1 MLSDAPVYGKVSTR
15 SLQSRALFVVCARPL
30 FWRKLFR
37 KSISSQRVCCIC
49 VLYDITLAK
58 NLRCRQLCVR
68 VLVEGKEK
76 KTSLFFSE
84 IHTIQKCVWHLGSVV
99 ALRLCFFTAF
109 YGCTSATTKL
119 TKVLLSQGFTDTKY
133 PALIWLTNFFHTYKT
148 RNLSRASTTFRLFFS
163 GDFSHKMA
171 LISGFTLPALKGPL
185 YLL

>member
-76 KTSLFFSE
+76 KRVYFFR
-84 IHTIQKCVWHLGSVV
+84 K
-99 ALRLCFFTAF
+99 FT
-109 YGCTSATTKL
+109 
-119 TKVLLSQGFTDTKY
+119 
-133 PALIWLTNFFHTYKT
+133 
-148 RNLSRASTTFRLFFS
+148 LSRSVYDILDLSLRCGSASSQRFMVAPQRLQNWPRCCFLEVLRIQNTLRWSDWPTSSTRTKPVISLVPRQRFAYFFPEIFPIRWRWS
-163 GDFSHKMA
+163 PVS
-171 LISGFTLPALKGPL
+171 LCQL
-185 YLL
+185 